1 MALSSSPTPPSDD
14 EIFREV
20 VEQLRQRPPRKL
32 NASALFT
39 LSLLLFVALGVFGGG
54 ASLRNVVC
62 LVGVLLLHE
71 AGHAFAMRAF
81 GYSDVKI
88 FFVPFLGA
96 ATGGRKSNA
105 PVWQQALVLLAGPLP
120 GLVLGLGLMWFSP
133 AWLENVPELAP
144 LFVGLNALNLIPA
157 DPLDGG
163 RLAGLLVFGRY
174 ARVRIVVSTVLGI
187 GLLILLEL
195 SPFVQA
201 LVLGVAVGTQIE
213 RFRTATVANRL
224 RRAGMFEPAALPN
237 ELTLA
242 PEPFLRLL
250 FDAVRGL
257 DPRRRARASLKTLA
271 RVTLGRMLHT
281 HEVLRMRPAH
291 VGVAVPTALVLT
303 LVTLV
308 LGQRLTSVSRPPEA
322 SGGRSARADEVV
334 ESAERGLGAVARRD
348 DDLFVGNGRHV
359 ASREDARG
367 ARTPVIVHD
376 HLAELRELDRALEK
390 IGVR

>member
-1 MALSSSPTPPSDD
+1 MAPSSPPTSPSDD
-14 EIFREV
+14 EVFRELL
-20 VEQLRQRPPRKL
+20 EQLRQRPPRKL

-96 ATGGRKSNA
+96 ATGGRKTNA
-105 PVWQQALVLLAGPLP
+105 PVWQQSLVLLAGPLP
-120 GLVLGLGLMWFSP
+120 GLVLGLSLMWFSP
-133 AWLENVPELAP
+133 PWLENVPELAP
-144 LFVGLNALNLIPA
+144 LFVGLNAINLIPA

-187 GLLILLEL
+187 GLLMLLGL
-195 SPFVQA
+195 SPLLQA
-201 LVLGVAVGTQIE
+201 VVLGVAVGTQIE
-213 RFRTATVANRL
+213 RFRTATVASRL
-224 RRAGMFEPAALPN
+224 RRAGTFEPAALPH

-242 PEPFLRLL
+242 PEPFLRVL

-257 DPRRRARASLKTLA
+257 DPRRRARASSKTLA

-281 HEVLRMRPAH
+281 HEVLRLRPVH
-291 VGVAVPTALVLT
+291 PGVAVPTALVLA

-308 LGQRLTSVSRPPEA
+308 LGQRLTRASQAPEA

-334 ESAERGLGAVARRD
+334 ERPERSLGAVARRD
-348 DDLFVGNGRHV
+348 DDLLVRDGRHV
-359 ASREDARG
+359 AGREHARH
-367 ARTPVIVHD
+367 ARAPVVVHD
-376 HLAELRELDRALEK
+376 HLAELRELDRALEE